1 MGSRLSGV
9 RISAAGKAVPP
20 KGWVCPRRTLS
31 EHLLL
36 YVRKGSGTLQTGE
49 QTLPL
54 RAGYL
59 CLIRAGT
66 PHLLGADSGQVLE
79 HWYLH
84 FVLLDAHG
92 AALVPEALRL
102 PEALVLPARRAMERE
117 FLRCVQCAA
126 EQGAISAAGTLASF
140 FNVLEQVLQEG
151 DGTAVGEGA
160 ASLQGRGTHAR
171 RSAQVMDAVE
181 LMLRHV
187 SDDLSTE
194 EIAAHVGMSASHF
207 EKVFRRVTGTTPYA
221 YYLGVKMERA
231 KALMAA
237 SNRRLSD
244 IAIELGFSSLHH
256 FSRAFK
262 QYEGELPSRYATRVR
277 PPRPKGSGRA
287 PQDANH

>member
-1 MGSRLSGV
+1 M

-54 RAGYL
+54 RAGHL

>member
-54 RAGYL
+54 RAGHL

>member
-54 RAGYL
+54 RAGHL

-79 HWYLH
+79 HWYSISCFWMPMARHLSRKRC
-84 FVLLDAHG
+84 ACRSAG
-92 AALVPEALRL
+92 AARPQGYGTRVSALR
-102 PEALVLPARRAMERE
+102 PVRNGA
-117 FLRCVQCAA
+117 
-126 EQGAISAAGTLASF
+126 AISRRERSPLLQR
-140 FNVLEQVLQEG
+140 LEQVLQEG
-151 DGTAVGEGA
+151 GRLWEGA

-262 QYEGELPSRYATRVR
+262 QYEGELPSRYAARVR

>member
-1 MGSRLSGV
+1 MGLQLSGV

-36 YVRKGSGTLQTGE
+36 YVRKGTGTLQAGE
-49 QTLPL
+49 QTLAL
-54 RAGYL
+54 RGSHL

-66 PHLLGADSGQVLE
+66 PHLLGADSGRVLE

-84 FVLLDAHG
+84 FVLLDVHG
-92 AALVPEALRL
+92 AALAPEALRL
-102 PEALVLPARRAMERE
+102 PEAVVLPARRATERE
-117 FLRCVQCAA
+117 FLRCVLCAG
-126 EQGAISAAGTLASF
+126 EQGCVSAAGMLASF
-140 FNVLEQVLQEG
+140 FTVLEQVLQEG
-151 DGTAVGEGA
+151 TGAAGGEGA
-160 ASLQGRGTHAR
+160 ASLQGRGTQAR
-171 RSAQVMDAVE
+171 RSAQVMEAVE
-181 LMLRHV
+181 LMMRHV
-187 SDDLSTE
+187 SEDLSME
-194 EIAAHVGMSASHF
+194 EIAAQVGMSASHF
-207 EKVFRRVTGTTPYA
+207 EKVFRRFTGTTPYT

-262 QYEGELPSRYATRVR
+262 QYEGELPSRYAARVR

-287 PQDANH
+287 PQDANL